1 MTKKSF
7 YERIVVTVLARD
19 LQPARSCSLS
29 RHPTVASGQNTGMVK
44 TMYTTRYKLFRAPR
58 LRNLKRQTDIA
69 RQIWNYFLGWQR
81 LRHACG
87 LPYMNVYEMAREF
100 TTLRN
105 AHPDIFADWR
115 DVDSWAARDILK
127 RLHRAYKRFFT
138 YCKQRRKGGNPRKVR
153 PPRFKSWRKPYSFTM
168 SPSGYKFDDDKVR
181 ILGRNYRFNL
191 SRPIQGNVKT
201 VTVKCD
207 ALGDVYL
214 TVVTDDVASEVAPKT
229 GKAAGF
235 DFGIKT
241 MFTSSEGIAHE
252 SPEFYR
258 QSQTNLA
265 NVQRALSS
273 KKRGSGNRER
283 ARHDV
288 ARTHRKIRRQ
298 REDHHWHLA
307 KHLVLTHDVLVFETL
322 TFEGMKR
329 LWGRKVSDI
338 APYAFHQKLKH
349 QAKKHGKQVVY
360 IDRWEPTSKTCSV
373 CGQLNALM
381 DLKTR
386 RWQCQGCKSKHDRD
400 VNAAINILRVGTSTL
415 EVGDV
420 RLAIASNRR
429 RNNPVPRPY
438 NPTRLCQIL

>member
-1 MTKKSF
+1 
-7 YERIVVTVLARD
+7 
-19 LQPARSCSLS
+19 
-29 RHPTVASGQNTGMVK
+29 MVK

-298 REDHHWHLA
+298 REDHHWKLA

>member
-1 MTKKSF
+1 
-7 YERIVVTVLARD
+7 
-19 LQPARSCSLS
+19 
-29 RHPTVASGQNTGMVK
+29 
-44 TMYTTRYKLFRAPR
+44 MYTTRYKLFRAPR
-58 LRNLKRQTDIA
+58 LRNLKRQTHIA

-81 LRHACG
+81 TRHSLG

-181 ILGRNYRFNL
+181 ILGRHYRFNL

-201 VTVKCD
+201 VTVKVD
-207 ALGDVYL
+207 TLGDVYL
-214 TVVTDDVASEVAPKT
+214 TVVTDDVVSEVAPKT

-241 MFTSSEGIAHE
+241 LFTSSEGITHE

-283 ARHDV
+283 ARCDV

-298 REDHHWHLA
+298 REDHHWKLA

-420 RLAIASNRR
+420 RLAIASSRR
-429 RNNPVPRPY
+429 RNNPVPRRY
-438 NPTRLCQIL
+438 NPQRRCWDAKRIPSL